1 MHQPKKTTINRFRK
15 SILASRQG
23 GQMNSYQQQLD
34 KFLVTPT
41 MTWKE
46 ASCILRA
53 LDLASRHHA
62 ADLSGDDRKTI
73 SRICREI
80 ENEMDECVGIMQ
92 RVKAT

>member
-1 MHQPKKTTINRFRK
+1 MT
-15 SILASRQG
+15 
-23 GQMNSYQQQLD
+23 SYQQKLD

-46 ASCILRA
+46 ASCILKA
-53 LDLASRHHA
+53 LDLAYKHHA

-80 ENEMDECVGIMQ
+80 ENEMDECVDIMD